1 MIQQECS
8 MKITATAFLASAI
21 AIAVAAMM
29 HAQTQDPFTGTW
41 KLNIAK
47 SVMVAPGTASKSETV
62 TYRHVNGEEIYAS
75 DAVTAKD
82 EKEHTDYRGKYDG
95 PLGTIKVTIEGKVT
109 QEGRLQ
115 LRQLDPR
122 TRLRV
127 AMRPDGTLTGVI
139 VRRLA
144 ADGQSI
150 TSSIL
155 RFEPDGKVSVFETRY
170 FEKQ

>member
-1 MIQQECS
+1 
-8 MKITATAFLASAI
+8 MKTVAAISLAGAI
-21 AIAVAAMM
+21 AIAITAAI
-29 HAQTQDPFTGTW
+29 HAQDQDPFSGTW

-47 SVMVAPGTASKSETV
+47 SMMVSPGTASKSETV
-62 TYRHVNGEEIYAS
+62 VYRHVNGEEIYAS

-95 PLGTIKVTIEGKVT
+95 PYGTIKVTIDGKVT
-109 QEGRLQ
+109 QNGPLQ

-127 AMRPDGTLTGVI
+127 AMRPDGALNGII

-144 ADGQSI
+144 ADGKSI

-170 FEKQ
+170 FERQ

>member
-1 MIQQECS
+1 
-8 MKITATAFLASAI
+8 MKRVATTVLAGAL
-21 AIAVAAMM
+21 VAAFAVMM
-29 HAQTQDPFTGTW
+29 RAQAEDPFTGTW
-41 KLNIAK
+41 RLNISK
-47 SVMVAPGTASKSETV
+47 SMMVSPGTASKSETV
-62 TYRHVNGEEIYAS
+62 TYKHVNGEEIYAS

-95 PLGTIKVTIEGKVT
+95 PVGTIKVTIDGKVT
-109 QEGRLQ
+109 QEGPLQ
-115 LRQLDPR
+115 LRQLDAR

-127 AMRPDGTLTGVI
+127 AMRPDGMLNGII

-144 ADGQSI
+144 ADGRSI

-155 RFEPDGKVSVFETRY
+155 RFEPDGKVSVFETRH